1 MTDTDVALPRGHSR
15 DVAPV
20 SGDGLAAHL
29 GRLSRARSPTPLGEL
44 RTALPGR
51 VLTAPEDV
59 AAYCGDGTGLT
70 GGAVAYPDRLVMSL
84 AAMDRIIGVDPVN
97 RLADV

>member
-1 MTDTDVALPRGHSR
+1 
-15 DVAPV
+15 
-20 SGDGLAAHL
+20 
-29 GRLSRARSPTPLGEL
+29 
-44 RTALPGR
+44 
-51 VLTAPEDV
+51 V

-70 GGAVAYPDRLVMSL
+70 GGAVAYPDRSL

>member
-1 MTDTDVALPRGHSR
+1 
-15 DVAPV
+15 
-20 SGDGLAAHL
+20 
-29 GRLSRARSPTPLGEL
+29 
-44 RTALPGR
+44 
-51 VLTAPEDV
+51 V

-84 AAMDRIIGVDPVN
+84 AAMDRIIGVDPVS